1 MTNIMILYKMSHVM
15 INIMTNLMNLYLM
28 IIFFAKYHDSF
39 ND

>member
-28 IIFFAKYHDSF
+28 IIFC
-39 ND
+39 